1 MTTTSVSQKT
11 DAPAHAE
18 PPFPIVHVTD
28 LLKAF
33 VKAVRATQMY
43 LPNNPMHSRSI
54 DAVRDAFNNLWQHT
68 DELVLQVVE
77 TRLEWEGKVVLDEGE
92 RTSDNV
98 AWLLFKD
105 GIRELTMLKGFELE
119 ELSVFF
125 SLLQRVRKASDDD
138 DDLLTLMW
146 EREFVAL
153 QYRYVDLTQEG
164 GPGVESMERQEQKEK
179 ILSPAQAEAG
189 LESTRSSIAS
199 LEDFDSTLYFLDDG
213 EIEHLQQEI
222 KREFSTDL
230 RPAVIASLLDT
241 FENQKDPTVREEI
254 CGLLDYFLLILLST
268 AQYRNAA
275 YLLRE
280 AATTANRAAE
290 ILDPQK
296 QRLLQLN
303 ELMSDPKPLG
313 QLLQALE
320 DSPLRAPQMELDEL
334 FGILQPRAL
343 ETILGW
349 IGRSTNPQL
358 KVLLEAA
365 AGRLAG
371 SNSAELIR
379 LIGSE
384 DEAVVIE
391 AIRRAAALK
400 SPAAV
405 PALGKMLTVGEADM
419 RLAAVSAL
427 AEIGSPGAMQML
439 ERALTDEDRE
449 VRIVAVRTLGAK
461 NARAALPKIEVAI
474 KGRDLRE
481 SNLGEKMAFFEAYG
495 LLCGDA
501 GVALLDGLLNA
512 KGFMGKKDDS
522 EIRACAAM
530 ALGKINTAKAGDALK
545 KASGEKD
552 VMVKNAVSKALR
564 SGVVA

>member
-1 MTTTSVSQKT
+1 MTTSVPAKT
-11 DAPAHAE
+11 EAHELDE
-18 PPFPIVHVTD
+18 PSFPIVYVTD

-43 LPNNPMHSRSI
+43 MPNNPMHARAL
-54 DAVRDAFNNLWQHT
+54 DAVKEAFAAVWQHT

-77 TRLEWEGKVVLDEGE
+77 THLDWEGRVVLDEGE
-92 RTSDNV
+92 RTSDNL
-98 AWLLFKD
+98 AWLLYKD
-105 GIRELTMLKGFELE
+105 GIRELTILKGFEHE
-119 ELSVFF
+119 ELAILFD
-125 SLLQRVRKASDDD
+125 LLQRVRKATDDD

-146 EREFVAL
+146 EREFVTL
-153 QYRYVDLTQEG
+153 QYRYVDLTQDS
-164 GPGVESMERQEQKEK
+164 GPGVESMERAEQKDK

-189 LESTRSSIAS
+189 LESTQSSIAK
-199 LEDFDSTLYFLDDG
+199 LDDFDSTLYFLDDR
-213 EIEHLQQEI
+213 EVEYLQQEI

-241 FENQKDPTVREEI
+241 FESQKDPTVREEI
-254 CGLLDYFLLILLST
+254 CGLLDYFLLILLSS

-280 AATTANRAAE
+280 AGVTANRAPE
-290 ILDPQK
+290 VLELQK
-296 QRLLQLN
+296 QRLVQLN

-320 DSPLRAPQMELDEL
+320 EAPLRAPQHELDEL

-343 ETILGW
+343 ETILSW
-349 IGRSTNPQL
+349 IGRSTNQQL
-358 KVLLEAA
+358 KMLLEVAA
-365 AGRLAG
+365 SRLAA

-379 LIGSE
+379 LIGSD
-384 DEAVVIE
+384 DEAVVLE

-419 RLAAVSAL
+419 RLAAVTAL
-427 AEIGSPGAMQML
+427 NDIGSAGAMQML

-449 VRIVAVRTLGAK
+449 VRVAAARAIGARRAK
-461 NARAALPKIEVAI
+461 AALPRIEVAL
-474 KGRDLRE
+474 KGKSLRE
-481 SNLGEKMAFFEAYG
+481 SNLTEKMAFFEAYG

-501 GVALLDGLLNA
+501 GVPLLDGILNA

-522 EIRACAAM
+522 EFRACAAM
-530 ALGKINTAKAGDALK
+530 ALGKINSAKAAESLNR
-545 KASGEKD
+545 ATGEKD
-552 VMVKNAVSKALR
+552 VMVRNAVSKAIR
-564 SGVVA
+564 GGGA

>member
-1 MTTTSVSQKT
+1 MTSAVPAKT
-11 DAPAHAE
+11 GEDELDE
-18 PPFPIVHVTD
+18 PSFPIVYVTD

-43 LPNNPMHSRSI
+43 LPNNPMHARAL
-54 DAVRDAFNNLWQHT
+54 DAVKEAFTAVWQHT
-68 DELVLQVVE
+68 DELILQVVE
-77 TRLEWEGKVVLDEGE
+77 THLDWEGRVVLDEHE

-98 AWLLFKD
+98 AWLLYKD
-105 GIRELTMLKGFELE
+105 GIRELTMLKGFEQE
-119 ELSVFF
+119 ELALLFN
-125 SLLQRVRKASDDD
+125 LLQRVRKATDDD

-146 EREFVAL
+146 EREFVSL

-164 GPGVESMERQEQKEK
+164 GPGVESMERAEQKEK

-189 LESTRSSIAS
+189 LESTESSIAK
-199 LEDFDSTLYFLDDG
+199 LDDFDSTLYFLDDH
-213 EIEHLQQEI
+213 EVEYLQQEI

-254 CGLLDYFLLILLST
+254 CGLLDYFLLILLSS

-280 AATTANRAAE
+280 AGVTASRAADVLE
-290 ILDPQK
+290 PQK
-296 QRLLQLN
+296 QRLMQLN

-320 DSPLRAPQMELDEL
+320 DSPLRAPQHELDEL

-343 ETILGW
+343 ETILSW
-349 IGRSTNPQL
+349 IGKSSNPQL
-358 KVLLEAA
+358 KMLLEVA
-365 AGRLAG
+365 AGRLAA

-379 LIGSE
+379 LIGSD
-384 DEAVVIE
+384 DEAVVLE

-405 PALGKMLTVGEADM
+405 PALGKMLTVGEQEM
-419 RLAAVSAL
+419 RVAAVTAL
-427 AEIGSPGAMQML
+427 NDIGSPGAMQML
-439 ERALTDEDRE
+439 ERAIVDEDRD
-449 VRIVAVRTLGAK
+449 VRVTAVRALGAR
-461 NARAALPKIEVAI
+461 NARAALPRIEAAI
-474 KGRDLRE
+474 KGKDLRE
-481 SNLGEKMAFFEAYG
+481 TNLSEKMAFFEAYG
-495 LLCGDA
+495 LLCGEA
-501 GVALLDGLLNA
+501 GVVMLDGILNA

-522 EIRACAAM
+522 EFRACAAM
-530 ALGKINTAKAGDALK
+530 ALGKINSPKAGESLNRA
-545 KASGEKD
+545 AGEKD
-552 VMVKNAVSKALR
+552 VIVRNAVSRAIR
-564 SGVVA
+564 GSAA

>member
-1 MTTTSVSQKT
+1 MTTSVPAKT
-11 DAPAHAE
+11 AE
-18 PPFPIVHVTD
+18 DELDEPSFPIVYVTD

-43 LPNNPMHSRSI
+43 LPNNPMHARAL
-54 DAVRDAFNNLWQHT
+54 DAVKEAFTAVWQHT
-68 DELVLQVVE
+68 DELILQVIE
-77 TRLEWEGKVVLDEGE
+77 THLDWEGRVVLDEGE

-98 AWLLFKD
+98 AWLLYKD
-105 GIRELTMLKGFELE
+105 GIRELTMLKGFEHE
-119 ELSVFF
+119 ELAVLFN
-125 SLLQRVRKASDDD
+125 LLQRVRKATDDD

-146 EREFVAL
+146 EREFVTL

-164 GPGVESMERQEQKEK
+164 GPGVESMERAEQKEK

-189 LESTRSSIAS
+189 LESTQSSIAK
-199 LEDFDSTLYFLDDG
+199 LDDFDSTLYFLDDR
-213 EIEHLQQEI
+213 EVEYLQQEI

-280 AATTANRAAE
+280 AAVTANRSSE
-290 ILDPQK
+290 VLEPQK
-296 QRLLQLN
+296 QRLTQLN

-320 DSPLRAPQMELDEL
+320 DSPLRAPQHELDEL

-343 ETILGW
+343 ETILSW
-349 IGRSTNPQL
+349 IGRSANPQL
-358 KVLLEAA
+358 KMLLEVA
-365 AGRLAG
+365 AGRLA
-371 SNSAELIR
+371 SNNSAELIR
-379 LIGSE
+379 LIGSD
-384 DEAVVIE
+384 DEAVVLE

-405 PALGKMLTVGEADM
+405 PALGKMLTVGEPEM
-419 RLAAVSAL
+419 RVAAVTAL
-427 AEIGSPGAMQML
+427 NDIGSPGAMQML
-439 ERALTDEDRE
+439 ERALVDEDRE
-449 VRIVAVRTLGAK
+449 VRIIAVRALGAR
-461 NARAALPKIEVAI
+461 NARASLPRIEAAI
-474 KGRDLRE
+474 KGKDLRE
-481 SNLGEKMAFFEAYG
+481 SNLTEKMAFFEAFG
-495 LLCGDA
+495 LLSGDA
-501 GVALLDGLLNA
+501 GVPLLDGLLNA

-530 ALGKINTAKAGDALK
+530 ALGKINTAKSIESLN
-545 KASGEKD
+545 KATGEKD
-552 VMVKNAVSKALR
+552 VIVRNAVSKAIR
-564 SGVVA
+564 GAA

>member
-1 MTTTSVSQKT
+1 MTTSV
-11 DAPAHAE
+11 PAATEEDELDE
-18 PPFPIVHVTD
+18 PSFPIVYVTD

-43 LPNNPMHSRSI
+43 LPNNPMHARAL
-54 DAVRDAFNNLWQHT
+54 DAVKEAFAAVWEHT

-77 TRLEWEGKVVLDEGE
+77 TRLDWEGRPVLDEGE
-92 RTSDNV
+92 RTGDNM
-98 AWLLFKD
+98 AWLLYKD
-105 GIRELTMLKGFELE
+105 GIRELTMLKGFEQE
-119 ELSVFF
+119 ELAVFF
-125 SLLQRVRKASDDD
+125 DLLQRVRKATDED

-146 EREFVAL
+146 EREFVTL
-153 QYRYVDLTQEG
+153 QYRYIDLTQES
-164 GPGVESMERQEQKEK
+164 GPGVESMERTEQKEK

-189 LESTRSSIAS
+189 LESTQSSLAK
-199 LEDFDSTLYFLDDG
+199 LDDFDSTLYFLDDR
-213 EIEHLQQEI
+213 EVEYLQQEI

-280 AATTANRAAE
+280 AGVTANRAQDV
-290 ILDPQK
+290 LDPQK
-296 QRLLQLN
+296 QRLIQLN

-320 DSPLRAPQMELDEL
+320 DSPLRAPQHELDEL

-343 ETILGW
+343 ETILSW
-349 IGRSTNPQL
+349 IGRSQNPQL
-358 KVLLEAA
+358 KMLLEVAA
-365 AGRLAG
+365 TRLAA

-379 LIGSE
+379 LIGSDE
-384 DEAVVIE
+384 EAVVLE

-405 PALGKMLTVGEADM
+405 PALGKMLTVGESDI
-419 RLAAVSAL
+419 RVAAVIAL
-427 AEIGSPGAMQML
+427 NDIGSPGAMQML
-439 ERALTDEDRE
+439 ERALVDEDRE
-449 VRIVAVRTLGAK
+449 VRIIAVRALGAR
-461 NARAALPKIEVAI
+461 NARPALPRIEAAI

-481 SNLGEKMAFFEAYG
+481 SNLTEKMAFFEAYG
-495 LLCGDA
+495 MLCGDA
-501 GVALLDGLLNA
+501 GVPLLDGLLNA
-512 KGFMGKKDDS
+512 KGFMGKRDDS

-530 ALGKINTAKAGDALK
+530 ALGKIGSAKATESLNR
-545 KASGEKD
+545 ASGEKD
-552 VMVKNAVSKALR
+552 VIVRNAVSKALR
-564 SGVVA
+564 GGGP